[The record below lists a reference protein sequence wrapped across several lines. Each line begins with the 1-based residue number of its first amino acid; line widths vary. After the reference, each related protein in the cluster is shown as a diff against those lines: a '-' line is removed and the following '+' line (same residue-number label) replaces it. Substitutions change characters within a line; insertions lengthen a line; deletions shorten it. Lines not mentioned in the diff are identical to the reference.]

1 MMRVIYVSTGGF
13 PYGMEFTTNSRV
25 LFRATCKHNQT
36 FSFHLSHADLTLYRG
51 SADELKQV
59 TAHQAALQK
68 CDACRAEQAPAL
80 PATRFPEGAEL

>member
-13 PYGMEFTTNSRV
+13 PYGME
-25 LFRATCKHNQT
+25 FRATCKHNQT

-59 TAHQAALQK
+59 TAHQVALQK